1 MPGPGHIDDGTITGL
16 LLPSCDHVPGALEYM
31 AAPMDP

>member
-1 MPGPGHIDDGTITGL
+1 MPGPGITFGGTIIGL
-16 LLPSCDHVPGALEYM
+16 ALGLSDHVPGALEYM